1 MKRRNWLW
9 FGASG
14 ILAVAAG
21 VLAILALNWAARSQ
35 APVVEEQRQFVV
47 VARNPIGARSLIRTD
62 NVTLEERSEIPSGAL
77 LDVGEVVGRRA
88 LRDMAQGEVIRV
100 QDVEVITGTRD
111 LALLLEN
118 DTMAVAVPA
127 DDVLGGWGA
136 VLPGDHVDV
145 LFTIDVILE
154 TPMYP
159 EETITLQEGETIQ
172 RLDRDQS
179 LDNVSVLTLQNLEV
193 LRILEEPVPEGAAT
207 QQAQTEQVA
216 PPKRALLLKVDP
228 QDAVV
233 LKYLL
238 DSQGKID
245 LALRS
250 PTNETL
256 FDVDAVNIN
265 YLLLRYGMA
274 LPEQPE

>member
-14 ILAVAAG
+14 ILAVGAG
-21 VLAILALNWAARSQ
+21 VLAILALRYAAGSAQPTTPTVPQQSVVVALNPIAARS
-35 APVVEEQRQFVV
+35 F
-47 VARNPIGARSLIRTD
+47 IRID
-62 NVTLEERSEIPSGAL
+62 NVKLEARADIPSGAF
-77 LDVGEVVGRRA
+77 VEPNKVVGQRA
-88 LRDMAQGEVIRV
+88 AHDIAVGEVIRV
-100 QDVEVITGTRD
+100 QDVITGSNSSDIPEDRVV
-111 LALLLEN
+111 
-118 DTMAVAVPA
+118 VAVPA
-127 DDVLGGWGA
+127 DDILSGWGA

-145 LFTIDVILE
+145 LFTLDLILE

-159 EETITLQEGETIQ
+159 EETITLQEGESIQ
-172 RLDRDQS
+172 RLERDQS

-193 LRILEEPVPEGAAT
+193 WRVIEAPISEPEAVQEQQAGEEPVVRE
-207 QQAQTEQVA
+207 
-216 PPKRALLLKVDP
+216 KALLLKVDP

-238 DSQGKID
+238 DSEGKID

-250 PTNETL
+250 PTNQTL
-256 FDVDAVNIN
+256 FDVDSVNIN

>member
-21 VLAILALNWAARSQ
+21 VLAILALNWAVQNQ
-35 APVVEEQRQFVV
+35 APPPEKEQQFVV
-47 VARNPIGARSLIRTD
+47 VARNPIGARSVIRTD

-77 LDVGEVVGRRA
+77 LEVGEVVGRHA
-88 LRDMAQGEVIRV
+88 LREIAQGEVIRV
-100 QDVEVITGTRD
+100 QDVEVTTGPLD
-111 LALLLEN
+111 LALLLGN
-118 DTMAVAVPA
+118 DTIAVAVPA
-127 DDVLGGWGA
+127 DDVLGGWGV

-159 EETITLQEGETIQ
+159 EETITLQEGESIQ

-193 LRILEEPVPEGAAT
+193 LRILEEPVPEAAAA
-207 QQAQTEQVA
+207 QQAQTGELVT
-216 PPKRALLLKVDP
+216 PKRALLLKVDP

>member
-14 ILAVAAG
+14 ILAIGAG
-21 VLAILALNWAARSQ
+21 ALALVVLYSAIGRSQ
-35 APVVEEQRQFVV
+35 PEIPEQKQFLV
-47 VARNPIGARSLIRTD
+47 VARNPIAAQSLIRTD
-62 NVTLEERSEIPSGAL
+62 NVTLEERSDIPSGAL
-77 LDVGEVVGRRA
+77 LEPGEAVGRRA
-88 LRDMAQGEVIRV
+88 LHDIIQGDVIRV
-100 QDVEVITGTRD
+100 QDVEVITRNIGID
-111 LALLLEN
+111 LGDNL
-118 DTMAVAVPA
+118 AVAVPA
-127 DDVLGGWGA
+127 DDVVGGWG
-136 VLPGDHVDV
+136 VVMPGDRVDV
-145 LFTIDVILE
+145 LFTIDLILE

-172 RLDRDQS
+172 RLERDQS
-179 LDNVSVLTLQNLEV
+179 LDNVAVLTLQNLEV
-193 LRILEEPVPEGAAT
+193 LRIVEEPVPEAAT
-207 QQAQTEQVA
+207 QQQGQGTTPVA
-216 PPKRALLLKVDP
+216 PKRALLLKVDP

-238 DSQGKID
+238 DSEGKID

>member
-14 ILAVAAG
+14 ILAVGAG
-21 VLAILALNWAARSQ
+21 VLAILALNWAAQ
-35 APVVEEQRQFVV
+35 TQTPAVEEQQQFVV
-47 VARNPIGARSLIRTD
+47 VARNPIGARTVIRTD
-62 NVTLEERSEIPSGAL
+62 NVTLEERSDIPSGSL
-77 LDVGEVVGRRA
+77 TEVGDAVGRRA
-88 LRDMAQGEVIRV
+88 LRDIVQGEVLRV
-100 QDVEVITGTRD
+100 QDVEVLTETQD
-111 LALLLEN
+111 LAFLLEN
-118 DTMAVAVPA
+118 DYIAVAVPA
-127 DDVLGGWGA
+127 DDILSGWGG

-172 RLDRDQS
+172 RLERDQS

-193 LRILEEPVPEGAAT
+193 LRIIEEPIADAQT
-207 QQAQTEQVA
+207 QQQQAEVEPVAQR
-216 PPKRALLLKVDP
+216 RALLLKVDP

-238 DSQGKID
+238 DSEGTID

-256 FDVDAVNIN
+256 FDVDAVSIN
-265 YLLLRYGMA
+265 YLLLRYGMT

>member
-14 ILAVAAG
+14 ILAVGAG
-21 VLAILALNWAARSQ
+21 VLAILALRFAIPQGSIDDQPAQ
-35 APVVEEQRQFVV
+35 LVV
-47 VARNPIGARSLIRTD
+47 VARTPIGARSIIRTD
-62 NVTLEERSEIPSGAL
+62 NVTLEERSDIPSGAVL
-77 LDVGEVVGRRA
+77 EPNEVVGRRA
-88 LRDMAQGEVIRV
+88 ARDIVEHNVIRV
-100 QDVEVITGTRD
+100 QDLITDTPRIVDVGDD
-111 LALLLEN
+111 LAI
-118 DTMAVAVPA
+118 AVPA
-127 DDVLGGWGA
+127 DDVLSRWGA

-145 LFTIDVILE
+145 LFTLDVILE
-154 TPMYP
+154 APMYP

-172 RLDRDQS
+172 RLERDQS

-193 LRILEEPVPEGAAT
+193 LRILDEPVSQASAAQQGQT
-207 QQAQTEQVA
+207 QETVTLR
-216 PPKRALLLKVDP
+216 RALLLKVDP

-238 DSQGKID
+238 DSEGKID
-245 LALRS
+245 FALRS
-250 PTNETL
+250 SDNEAL
-256 FDVDAVNIN
+256 FDVEAVNIN